1 MIHRAVA
8 ALHPAHGIGHRADLQ
23 DRRCQQTKFKKF
35 NQTADPIDALLSRA
49 FAPAVPPIQRAMSR
63 AAAAG
68 TLIAVVTGL
77 SSFANVCSRAVA
89 TLLVQWHVR
98 PEALDMMVDLIPH

>member
-1 MIHRAVA
+1 
-8 ALHPAHGIGHRADLQ
+8 
-23 DRRCQQTKFKKF
+23 
-35 NQTADPIDALLSRA
+35 
-49 FAPAVPPIQRAMSR
+49 MSR

-68 TLIAVVTGL
+68 TLIAVVIGL

-89 TLLVQWHVR
+89 TLLVQWHIR